1 MSIANQPPNSHVFA
15 ISGSL
20 QRKGHWFLHYKFPY
34 RKLESE
40 TRDQISENITPPKK
54 KQELKRPFSLPK
66 AITSTKV
73 PTSYHLNFFKYIL
86 NCPVNNPRIRFWAI
100 HGESLA
106 TAGLSICKSSS
117 YKYSIDQIQSYYP
130 NEMRNRYVLLVVHY
144 SAKHTSY
151 SNITWK
157 NLS

>member
-1 MSIANQPPNSHVFA
+1 MYLQFLVLYREKVIDFFIINFHIGNSNQKLTIRYLKTLPP
-15 ISGSL
+15 
-20 QRKGHWFLHYKFPY
+20 
-34 RKLESE
+34 
-40 TRDQISENITPPKK
+40 PPQKK
-54 KQELKRPFSLPK
+54 ARIKRPFSLPK
-66 AITSTKV
+66 AIASTKV

-151 SNITWK
+151 SNKTWK

>member
-1 MSIANQPPNSHVFA
+1 MYLQFLVLYREKVIDFFIINFHIGNSNQKLTIRYLKTLPP
-15 ISGSL
+15 
-20 QRKGHWFLHYKFPY
+20 
-34 RKLESE
+34 
-40 TRDQISENITPPKK
+40 PPPPQKK
-54 KQELKRPFSLPK
+54 ARIKRPFSLPK
-66 AITSTKV
+66 AIASTKV

-151 SNITWK
+151 SNKTWK